1 MVSPPAEHHLAFPL
15 LEAQWLCQTFVH
27 WPYEPAVVQALLP
40 PGLSADLYHDA
51 AWVSFTP
58 FLMSRVRPP
67 GPPAGRRAAFLE
79 TNLRTYVRLEDG
91 TEALWFFSLEVSSA
105 LMLTA
110 RLAGAPYHL
119 GDLSLRTR
127 GDGSITYTGV
137 RRGGSPSYHLTVR
150 PGRALVPGERD
161 IWLTSRWR
169 AVTRRAGRLWQ
180 TPVTHEPW
188 PLSAAREDGLQE
200 SLTRAAGLPPPDG
213 APVLH
218 FSPGVRRVRLGAPRP
233 VSRRGSGAGPQRP

>member
-1 MVSPPAEHHLAFPL
+1 MVSSSAEHRVTFPL
-15 LEAQWLCQTFVH
+15 LKAQWLCQTFVH
-27 WPYEPAVVQALLP
+27 WPYEPAVVQSALP
-40 PGLSADLYHDA
+40 PGLSADLYDDA

-58 FLMSRVRPP
+58 FLMSHVRPP
-67 GPPAGRRAAFLE
+67 GPSAAPRATFPE

-91 TEALWFFSLEVSSA
+91 TDALWFFSLEVSSA

-137 RRGGSPSYHLTVR
+137 RRGGTPSYHLTVR
-150 PGRALVPGERD
+150 PGPALVPDGRD

-180 TPVTHEPW
+180 TPVEHEPW
-188 PLSAAREDGLQE
+188 PLSTAREDGLEQ
-200 SLTRAAGLPPPDG
+200 SLTQAAGLPPPDG
-213 APVLH
+213 TPVLH

-233 VSRRGSGAGPQRP
+233 VARPRLHGSS